1 MSPAERAA
9 LDWAKGGGLLP
20 AIVQDARDARVLMLG
35 FMSPDALERTLDTG
49 RVTFWS
55 RSRNELWTKGETSGN
70 GLELV
75 SVAADCDRDALL
87 VRARPL
93 GPTCHTGAR
102 ACFPEDASHT
112 GPLAALDALVA
123 DRIRTRP
130 EASYT
135 TRLFDAGT
143 ARIAQKVGEEAVE
156 TALAA
161 VTRDDAG
168 LLDEAADLVFHLV
181 VLLRS
186 RGLAWADLEARLA
199 GRRSGARGCVPDGAA
214 AAPGRHPAD

>member
-9 LDWAKGGGLLP
+9 LDWNKGGGLLP
-20 AIVQDARDARVLMLG
+20 AIVQDAHDARVLMLG
-35 FMSPDALERTLDTG
+35 YMSPEALDRTIATG

-55 RSRNELWTKGETSGN
+55 RSRDALWTKGETSGN

-75 SVAADCDRDALL
+75 SVVADCDRDTLL

-93 GPTCHTGAR
+93 GPTCHTGAP
-102 ACFPEDASHT
+102 ACFPESARADGVLAS
-112 GPLAALDALVA
+112 LDALVA
-123 DRIRTRP
+123 DRARTRS
-130 EASYT
+130 EGSYT
-135 TRLFDAGT
+135 ARLFDAGT

-186 RGLAWADLEARLA
+186 RGLAWTDLEARLA
-199 GRRSGARGCVPDGAA
+199 ARRTGG
-214 AAPGRHPAD
+214 

>member
-1 MSPAERAA
+1 VNPAERAA
-9 LDWAKGGGLLP
+9 LDWAKGAGLLP
-20 AIVQDARDARVLMLG
+20 AIVQHADDARVLMLG
-35 FMSPDALERTLDTG
+35 YMSSEALDRTLATG

-55 RSRNELWTKGETSGN
+55 RSRNALWTKGETSGH

-75 SVAADCDRDALL
+75 SVAADCDRDTLL

-93 GPTCHTGAR
+93 GPTCHTGAP
-102 ACFPEDASHT
+102 ACFPADAQARAVL
-112 GPLAALDALVA
+112 PALDALVA
-123 DRIRTRP
+123 DRARVRP
-130 EASYT
+130 EGSYT
-135 TRLFDAGT
+135 TTLFDAGT

-161 VTRDDAG
+161 VTRDDDG

-186 RGLAWADLEARLA
+186 RGLAWSDLEARLA
-199 GRRSGARGCVPDGAA
+199 ARRGG
-214 AAPGRHPAD
+214 

>member
-9 LDWAKGGGLLP
+9 LDWAKCGGLLP
-20 AIVQDARDARVLMLG
+20 AIVQHADDARVLMLG
-35 FMSPDALERTLDTG
+35 YMSPEALDRSIATG

-55 RSRNELWTKGETSGN
+55 RSRDALWTKGETSGN

-75 SVAADCDRDALL
+75 SVVADCDRDTLL

-93 GPTCHTGAR
+93 GPTCHTGA
-102 ACFPEDASHT
+102 ASCFPEGAQAGGVLAS
-112 GPLAALDALVA
+112 LDALVA
-123 DRIRTRP
+123 DRARARP
-130 EASYT
+130 AGSYT
-135 TRLFDAGT
+135 TQLFDSGT

-186 RGLAWADLEARLA
+186 RGVAWSGVEARLA
-199 GRRSGARGCVPDGAA
+199 ARRAGAA
-214 AAPGRHPAD
+214 GHPAASSAVDTGQS

>member
-9 LDWAKGGGLLP
+9 LDWDKDGGLLP

-35 FMSPDALERTLDTG
+35 YMSPDALERTLATG

-55 RSRNELWTKGETSGN
+55 RSRRALWTKGETSGN

-93 GPTCHTGAR
+93 GPTCHTGEP
-102 ACFPEDASHT
+102 ACFPGDARPT
-112 GPLAALDALVA
+112 GTLAGLDALVA
-123 DRIRTRP
+123 DRARTRP
-130 EASYT
+130 EGSYT
-135 TRLFDAGT
+135 TRLFEAGT

-186 RGLAWADLEARLA
+186 RGLAWTDVEARLSA
-199 GRRSGARGCVPDGAA
+199 RRSGG
-214 AAPGRHPAD
+214 